1 LLTASEA
8 VWRILGLRLHKEHP
22 PVCRL
27 DIHLPFHQFVVFD
40 PTADARDIIVEAER
54 TSSTLLEWFALN
66 IRDPTA
72 RQHLYTEIPEF
83 YVWKNNSW
91 FQRSQTGSL
100 AVGRMY
106 GVTINN
112 YELFSLRTLL
122 KCQRGCQNFADLL
135 TVDGFIYPTFREACG
150 AYGFAHDD
158 SEFIA
163 CFTEYLETTISSS
176 TSVRHQFAFML
187 CAIKTLNP
195 QAVFE
200 HFADELCGSDSRE
213 TTLRCIENKM
223 KILGKSLS
231 DADFQFADVPQSD
244 EIDYHCDDDDSL
256 PLSEEQRQALD
267 KLLIIAQRNVIAAN
281 VVTILAPAGTGKT
294 FFVHKAVKA
303 LKLAGLKSLCVAASC
318 LASTL
323 LPNGQTAHQ
332 ALKIPLCCDDH
343 SYCNWSQE
351 LRRKLKAVSVIF
363 WDEVS
368 M

>member
-1 LLTASEA
+1 
-8 VWRILGLRLHKEHP
+8 
-22 PVCRL
+22 
-27 DIHLPFHQFVVFD
+27 
-40 PTADARDIIVEAER
+40 
-54 TSSTLLEWFALN
+54 
-66 IRDPTA
+66 
-72 RQHLYTEIPEF
+72 
-83 YVWKNNSW
+83 
-91 FQRSQTGSL
+91 
-100 AVGRMY
+100 
-106 GVTINN
+106 
-112 YELFSLRTLL
+112 
-122 KCQRGCQNFADLL
+122 
-135 TVDGFIYPTFREACG
+135 
-150 AYGFAHDD
+150 
-158 SEFIA
+158 
-163 CFTEYLETTISSS
+163 
-176 TSVRHQFAFML
+176 
-187 CAIKTLNP
+187 LNP

-267 KLLIIAQRNVIAAN
+267 KLLIIAQRNAIAAN

-294 FFVHKAVKA
+294 FVVHKAVKA